1 VTAVAFTAQEWAD
14 RLARPIKDRRYQST
28 RTGQAVAFGYLPWKR
43 LSAAAATLDQYER
56 DLARGCIAFP
66 DHQPGDWTAGDIVTV
81 LNLFP
86 EGSRKRAL
94 AAWRDFL
101 TWAADW
107 NDQPELHRQLRMLPR
122 LKQGPTPV
130 YEIFEPYEQER
141 LLANLGDVLPKREL
155 LALLVVMLGPR
166 KGELQELKLEHFNHG
181 ARVVLFHGKG
191 NKERIVPFGD
201 ELYLALLDFL
211 EEPVPRVRMR
221 DRKGSFVADRAPLPN
236 DYLFF
241 PYGTRGDTLLW
252 TDPSRAMSKTAMHRW
267 WGRAV
272 ERAGI
277 KYRHLHMNRHTTG
290 TELVEAGADA
300 FTVMDWLGHARVD
313 TTQVYVHNSRQRL
326 RGASDKLTAHRRRG
340 A

>member
-1 VTAVAFTAQEWAD
+1 
-14 RLARPIKDRRYQST
+14 
-28 RTGQAVAFGYLPWKR
+28 
-43 LSAAAATLDQYER
+43 
-56 DLARGCIAFP
+56 
-66 DHQPGDWTAGDIVTV
+66 
-81 LNLFP
+81 
-86 EGSRKRAL
+86 
-94 AAWRDFL
+94 
-101 TWAADW
+101 
-107 NDQPELHRQLRMLPR
+107 MLPR